1 MTGANMTKFSVPQM
15 SCGHCKSSIEKA
27 VASVD
32 ADAIVEVDL
41 ANRKVSVRSDANTE
55 MLIEAM
61 KAAGYEAHDLS

>member
-1 MTGANMTKFSVPQM
+1 MTKFSVPQM

>member
-1 MTGANMTKFSVPQM
+1 MTKFSVPQM

-32 ADAIVEVDL
+32 ADAVVEVDL
-41 ANRKVSVRSDANTE
+41 TNREVSVQSSSNTE

-61 KAAGYEAHDLS
+61 KSAGYEAHDLS

>member
-1 MTGANMTKFSVPQM
+1 MTKFSVPQM

-32 ADAIVEVDL
+32 ADAVVEVDL
-41 ANRKVSVRSDANTE
+41 TTREVSVQSGSNTE

-61 KAAGYEAHDLS
+61 KSAGYEAHDLS

>member
-1 MTGANMTKFSVPQM
+1 MTKFSVPQM

-32 ADAIVEVDL
+32 ADAVVEVDL
-41 ANRKVSVRSDANTE
+41 TTREVSVRSASNTE

-61 KAAGYEAHDLS
+61 KSAGYDAHFLS